1 MHQSQ
6 LSNVSRNGVGDQW
19 PGAYKVRKETLEN
32 KEKTAGKKEKEGKE
46 ETDKPRR
53 ADTAEKTEEK
63 RDTKGKEET
72 EKPRHAD
79 TPKLTTPPRFHAP
92 KSEWGEGVGWEATK
106 SWDQRLYGVDL
117 KEEQARR
124 WEFGVCACVCE
135 REREGE
141 RESLGVCV
149 CVQVCV

>member
-6 LSNVSRNGVGDQW
+6 LSNLSRNGVGDQW

-32 KEKTAGKKEKEGKE
+32 KGEIEGKKEKE
-46 ETDKPRR
+46 
-53 ADTAEKTEEK
+53 
-63 RDTKGKEET
+63 GKEET

-79 TPKLTTPPRFHAP
+79 TPKLSTPPRFHAP
-92 KSEWGEGVGWEATK
+92 KGEGGEGAGQGGEGVGWEATK

-124 WEFGVCACVCE
+124 WEFGVCV
-135 REREGE
+135 
-141 RESLGVCV
+141 
-149 CVQVCV
+149 